1 MSAKKDPTYLDAKI
15 GDELIVI
22 ERRRDFDAEQ
32 LRRRKSEETGRSL
45 SCERLFKNVQHTAV
59 VTKVGTKYVYAT
71 EQGKYFVELKIAK
84 DTGWA
89 INTRHGVGTGK
100 RAFTPASYEAHQRR
114 QKARE
119 TVREVVQKGSG
130 YSWPDDLT
138 TEALEDIA
146 RILSNKESRL

>member
-1 MSAKKDPTYLDAKI
+1 MKDSTYLGVKV
-15 GDELIVI
+15 GDELIVV
-22 ERRRDFDAEQ
+22 ERRRDYDAEMK
-32 LRRRKSEETGRSL
+32 RRRENEGSGRHFSH
-45 SCERLFKNVQHTAV
+45 ERLFKNVQHTAV

-89 INTRHGVGTGK
+89 VGTRPGDGTGK